1 MTDNRKKYLNLDDI
15 DKVYEKIEV
24 LYKELKQLKKRLYT
38 REQHDLKEKDE
49 EEKLCYHRPKE
60 KYILTFD

>member
-1 MTDNRKKYLNLDDI
+1 MTDNRKQYLNLDDI

-38 REQHDLKEKDE
+38 REQHDLKEKE
-49 EEKLCYHRPKE
+49 EEETLCYHRPKE
-60 KYILTFD
+60 KYILYFD